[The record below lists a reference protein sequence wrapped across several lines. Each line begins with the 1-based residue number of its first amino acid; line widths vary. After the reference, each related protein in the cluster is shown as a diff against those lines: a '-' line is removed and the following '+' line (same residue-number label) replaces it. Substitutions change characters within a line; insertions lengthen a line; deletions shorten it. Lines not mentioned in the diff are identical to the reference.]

1 MPRLSLSLALL
12 LIAGCRSEPNETPV
26 PDAAAIDTAVAQSM
40 TRENVRGLALAVID
54 EGTVRYVAAY
64 GKRNVERNQPLTTET
79 VMHGAALTDAAYA
92 YMVLQF
98 VDEGRLTLDAARSRL
113 KTNPGGPGEPA
124 DAGKE
129 MQARIFDRFGMARTS
144 LQWRPDFA
152 TNLAD
157 GYGLDGAMEPHAQA
171 RPSTGGSMETT
182 IYDQARLWAGIIR
195 GDGLS
200 AASRAEFA
208 AGVGVVAFKS
218 ARGPAW
224 FKGGHNDWTGNIVIC
239 QELRRRCLVMLANDV
254 RAERIYPEVATTI
267 LGDIGI
273 PWNQEYAWLA
283 ARASTPPPFELP
295 KPTGRYQV
303 GTTSWHL
310 TDTARRE
317 TFAGS
322 KTARQVEVVAWY
334 PAAREDGSLAPYLR
348 EGFPEV
354 RTFAKLLRG
363 SENAFDGLADV
374 RTHSYLNAPLAS
386 GSKFPLL
393 VFSLGYTSIP
403 SAYTA
408 LLEDLASHGYV
419 VLSVVH
425 PYEVTASRLADGHVA
440 TLFDQSGKMHKGL
453 SDVFGEWGVED
464 KTMAAVT
471 SAASDPE
478 RLKLLRGYFAGL
490 RNTTTA
496 LKRWVDDTRLVL
508 DRLSSASEISG
519 QLASAIDPKR
529 LGVFGHSMGGV
540 VAGQFCVD
548 DSRCAAGL
556 NLDGIPQSGTM
567 IDKPLRRPFLMVYS
581 ARPGRM
587 GASDVIYGRS
597 AAPFYRVDVR
607 DTLHLDFSDVLL
619 WGGPLRDRNI
629 LGKLDPARAIALTR
643 TIVRE
648 YFDQELLSRTSPL
661 LNGTSTLPEV
671 TIVHQSRLTRD
682 MKK

>member
-1 MPRLSLSLALL
+1 MSRLSLALALL
-12 LIAGCRSEPNETPV
+12 LIAGCRSEPNETPL
-26 PDAAAIDTAVAQSM
+26 PDATAIDTAVAQSM

-64 GKRNVERNQPLTTET
+64 GRRNVDRNLPLTTET
-79 VMHGAALTDAAYA
+79 VMHGEALTNAAFA
-92 YMVLQF
+92 YMLLQL

-113 KTNPGGPGEPA
+113 KTGSGGPGGPGEPV

-144 LQWRPDFA
+144 MQWRPDFA

-157 GYGLDGAMEPHAQA
+157 GYGIDGSMEPHTHQT
-171 RPSTGGSMETT
+171 RPGTAGSMETT
-182 IYDQARLWAGIIR
+182 IYDQARLWAGIVR
-195 GDGLS
+195 GDSLS
-200 AASRAEFA
+200 AASRAQFA
-208 AGVGVVAFKS
+208 AGLGVVAFKG

-239 QELRRRCLVMLANDV
+239 QELGRRCLVMLANDA

-283 ARASTPPPFELP
+283 ARASAQAPVELP
-295 KPTGRYQV
+295 RPTGRYAV
-303 GTTSWHL
+303 GTASWHL
-310 TDTARRE
+310 TDNARRE
-317 TFAGS
+317 TFAS
-322 KTARQVEVVAWY
+322 SRVPRQVEIVAWY
-334 PAAREDGSLAPYLR
+334 PAAKEDGSLAPYLR

-363 SENAFDGLADV
+363 SENAFDRLADV
-374 RTHSYLNAPLAS
+374 RTHAYVNAPPAATS

-393 VFSLGYTSIP
+393 VFSPGYTSIP

-425 PYEVTASRLADGHVA
+425 PYEVTASKMADGRMV
-440 TLFDQSGKMHKGL
+440 TLFDQSGAMHKGIR
-453 SDVFGEWGVED
+453 DVFGEWADED

-471 SAASDPE
+471 SAATDGE

-490 RNTTTA
+490 RNTTSA
-496 LKRWVDDTRLVL
+496 LRRWVDDTRLVV
-508 DRLSSASEISG
+508 DRLSSASEVSG
-519 QLASAIDPKR
+519 QLAAAIDPER

-540 VAGQFCVD
+540 AAGQFCVD

-567 IDKPLRRPFLMVYS
+567 IDKPLRKPFLMVYS

-597 AAPFYRVDVR
+597 TAPFYRVDVR
-607 DTLHLDFSDVLL
+607 DTLHLDFSDMVL
-619 WGGPLRDRNI
+619 WAGPLRERNI
-629 LGKLDPARAIALTR
+629 LGKLDAARAIAVTR
-643 TIVRE
+643 IIVRE
-648 YFDQELLSRTSPL
+648 FFDQELLGRTSPL
-661 LNGTSTLPEV
+661 LNGTSTMPE
-671 TIVHQSRLTRD
+671 LTVQNRIR
-682 MKK
+682 